1 MPESRRARVFAL
13 VGAMLALT
21 AVDLVQKAFE
31 PVYGHPRGLGYVVL
45 AVVLAVFLVAIVPR
59 VPSLLLSVAGGVAA
73 AGALGN
79 AVSAVAWFG
88 GGGGGGVP
96 NPIVMGAVAFN
107 VADICAVAGALGLVA
122 GAALHALRHPEL
134 LREPI

>member
-1 MPESRRARVFAL
+1 MLAL

-31 PVYGHPRGLGYVVL
+31 PVYGHPRGVGYVVL
-45 AVVLAVFLVAIVPR
+45 AVVLAAFLVAFVPR
-59 VPSLLLSVAGGVAA
+59 VPSLFLSVAGGVAA

-79 AVSAVAWFG
+79 AVSAVAWQ
-88 GGGGGGVP
+88 GGVP
-96 NPIVMGAVAFN
+96 NPIVAGAVAFN
-107 VADICAVAGALGLVA
+107 AADVCAVAGALGLVA
-122 GAALHALRHPEL
+122 GAALFGLRHPEL

>member
-1 MPESRRARVFAL
+1 MPEGRRARLLAL

-31 PVYGHPRGLGYVVL
+31 PVYGHPRGLGYVAL
-45 AVVLAVFLVAIVPR
+45 AAVLVALLVAFVPR

-79 AVSAVAWFG
+79 AVSAVAWR
-88 GGGGGGVP
+88 GGVP
-96 NPIVMGAVAFN
+96 NPIVAGAVAFN
-107 VADICAVAGALGLVA
+107 IADLCAVAGALGLVA
-122 GAALHALRHPEL
+122 GATLHALRHPQL
-134 LREPI
+134 LRRPV

>member
-1 MPESRRARVFAL
+1 MLAL

-21 AVDLVQKAFE
+21 AVDLVQKASE
-31 PVYGHPRGLGYVVL
+31 PVHGHPRGVGYVVL
-45 AVVLAVFLVAIVPR
+45 AAGLVAMLVGFVPR

-79 AVSAVAWFG
+79 AVSAVAWR
-88 GGGGGGVP
+88 GGVP
-96 NPIVMGAVAFN
+96 NPIVAGAVAFN
-107 VADICAVAGALGLVA
+107 IADLCAVAGALGLVA

-134 LREPI
+134 LRQPI